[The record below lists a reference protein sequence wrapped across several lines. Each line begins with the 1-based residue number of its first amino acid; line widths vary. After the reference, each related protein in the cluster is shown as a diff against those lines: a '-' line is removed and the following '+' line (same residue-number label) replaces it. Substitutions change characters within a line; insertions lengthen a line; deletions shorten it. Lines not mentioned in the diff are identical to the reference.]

1 METLK
6 TTIDLKA
13 TLDDISNQYAEN
25 SKEAFSRLCA
35 VVQLLVNEI
44 EKNNTVEQCMGK
56 KKRSKIVGWL
66 LCGIAIGYAMGDP
79 VFQELLADA
88 LKGVTEAAKEKKEKN
103 KTVEQCI

>member
-1 METLK
+1 
-6 TTIDLKA
+6 
-13 TLDDISNQYAEN
+13 
-25 SKEAFSRLCA
+25 
-35 VVQLLVNEI
+35 
-44 EKNNTVEQCMGK
+44 MGK

-103 KTVEQCI
+103 KTVE